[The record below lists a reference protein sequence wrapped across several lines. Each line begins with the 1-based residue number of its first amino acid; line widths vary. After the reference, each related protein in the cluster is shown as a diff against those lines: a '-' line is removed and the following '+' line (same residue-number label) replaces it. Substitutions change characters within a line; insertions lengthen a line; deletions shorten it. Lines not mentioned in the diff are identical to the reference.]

1 MNKGNDPQKS
11 GTSTAALDEYHT
23 YGLEWTEDI
32 LKWFV
37 DGKQV
42 FSYARKTDLTGD
54 NATAQ
59 WPYNKPFYIILN
71 QSVGNGGWAAAPDVN
86 FEYETKFDWVR
97 VYQKEG
103 GDIATGINHAQA
115 NSDVDIYAYP
125 GKVRIV
131 SAKAA
136 HVSIVDMQGRTVF
149 AQTVQGN
156 ENVYLPSGVYVA
168 NGKKVLVP

>member
-1 MNKGNDPQKS
+1 M
-11 GTSTAALDEYHT
+11 TST
-23 YGLEWTEDI
+23 
-32 LKWFV
+32 
-37 DGKQV
+37 
-42 FSYARKTDLTGD
+42 
-54 NATAQ
+54 
-59 WPYNKPFYIILN
+59 FYIILN